1 MGRGKIIGV
10 VLISCGALGVLSIAA
25 CAGVIYLGYR
35 SANDSVAPEID
46 RLFASIDDGT
56 FSETYETD
64 TTAEFRSV
72 TTKEQYA
79 DIGKAISTRLGRL
92 QAKSLKGFNMR
103 QVNADSLVDVTYDA
117 TFEKANGTIAARL
130 KIQKGEWKLV
140 SFRVT
145 SPEFQKDVATAKC
158 AKCGAPHAR
167 DARFCPACG
176 NAIAH
181 DKTSSEPL
189 IDEATDK

>member
-1 MGRGKIIGV
+1 MVEQSRETP
-10 VLISCGALGVLSIAA
+10 AA
-25 CAGVIYLGYR
+25 HRSGEPVATKLLRIEAKARQERKLKFINLYYLMNEELLLRCFRQMSENKAVG
-35 SANDSVAPEID
+35 ID
-46 RLFASIDDGT
+46 K
-56 FSETYETD
+56 
-64 TTAEFRSV
+64 V
-72 TTKEQYA
+72 TKEQYA

-103 QVNADSLVDVTYDA
+103 QVNADSLVDVTYGA
-117 TFEKANGTIAARL
+117 TFEKANGTIVARL
-130 KIQKGEWKLV
+130 KIQNGEWKLV

-176 NAIAH
+176 NAIPH
-181 DKTSSEPL
+181 DKTISEPL
-189 IDEATDK
+189 VDEATGK